1 MKALTP
7 GLLVRFGRSV
17 FDMMRLAVRT
27 ITFKERARLAD
38 TTVQLRKALKTSSS
52 SRGNT
57 APISP
62 PIDCMNLI
70 SSCWKSLTEAPVVS
84 AAAVSSTSIVVIPA
98 SRASGGGLEDSAG
111 KQRLRRHAGH
121 LK

>member
-52 SRGNT
+52 SRG
-57 APISP
+57 
-62 PIDCMNLI
+62 
-70 SSCWKSLTEAPVVS
+70 
-84 AAAVSSTSIVVIPA
+84 
-98 SRASGGGLEDSAG
+98 
-111 KQRLRRHAGH
+111 
-121 LK
+121 